1 VMRSQAGFWSIQFG
15 FGGTKPVVG
24 DFDGDGSADYGVYD
38 PATATWYLMMT
49 SAGFDTV
56 YAPTGKHP
64 LAP

>member
-1 VMRSQAGFWSIQFG
+1 
-15 FGGTKPVVG
+15 VVG